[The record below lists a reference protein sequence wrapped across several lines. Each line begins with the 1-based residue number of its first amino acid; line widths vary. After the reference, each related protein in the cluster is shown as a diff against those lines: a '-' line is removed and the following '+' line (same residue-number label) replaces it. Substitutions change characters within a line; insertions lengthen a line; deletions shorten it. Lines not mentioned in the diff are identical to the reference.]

1 MIHKAFILGAGL
13 GTRLRPLTDLLP
25 KPLLPVFHR
34 PLVSFALD
42 QCLEAG
48 ISSFAVNVH
57 HLPHAW
63 REAFPSLINGQPS
76 YQGFPLRLFYEP
88 VLLET
93 GGGLKNIAEWIEG
106 DPLLIYNAD
115 ILTTIDVAALMHH
128 HSVSGKVATLALR
141 SEGPAA
147 HVEFDAA
154 SGLVSDIRG
163 LLTGAAGSYQFS
175 GVYCVNAE
183 ILDLIPAGEKISIIP
198 AFLQLAEL
206 GLLGGIVLDDGLW
219 ADIGTSEA
227 YFDIH
232 RRSDLGPRIHPL
244 AQVDPLAFVDEFSIV
259 GQQAEVAAGA
269 VVEGSIVW
277 PGARVGA
284 DCVVVGEVVTA

>member
-25 KPLLPVFHR
+25 KPLLPLFHR

-42 QCLEAG
+42 QCLAAG

-63 REAFPSLINGQPS
+63 REAFPSLIDGQPS
-76 YQGFPLRLFYEP
+76 YQGSPLRLFYEP

-93 GGGLKNIAEWIEG
+93 GGGLKNIEEWIDG

-115 ILTTIDVAALMHH
+115 ILTTIDLTALMRHH
-128 HSVSGKVATLALR
+128 AASGKVATLALR

-147 HVEFDAA
+147 HVAFDVA
-154 SGLVSDIRG
+154 SGQVSDIRG
-163 LLTGAAGSYQFS
+163 LLTAAEGGYQFT

-198 AFLQLAEL
+198 AFLELAAH
-206 GLLGGIVLDDGLW
+206 GLLGGIVLDEGLW
-219 ADIGTSEA
+219 ADIGTPEA

-232 RRSDLGPRIHPL
+232 RRGDLGPRIHPH
-244 AQVDPLAFVDEFSIV
+244 AQIDPLAFVDEYSVV
-259 GQQAEVAAGA
+259 GPQAEVAPGA
-269 VVEGSIVW
+269 VVEGSILW